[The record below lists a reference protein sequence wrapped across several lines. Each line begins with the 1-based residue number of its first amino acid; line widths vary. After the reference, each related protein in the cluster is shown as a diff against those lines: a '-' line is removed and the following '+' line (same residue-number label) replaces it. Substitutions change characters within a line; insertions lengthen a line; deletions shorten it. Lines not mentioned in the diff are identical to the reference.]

1 MVRKKTLKVL
11 HLFLHTSGRSTI
23 SAAAYT
29 SVQDC
34 TREVDQHCTSAPVE
48 RASSPLCQATVHS
61 VGASTIPELQT
72 TEKYNKLK
80 KKNWTSF
87 HHIELKD
94 ALKILFS
101 KCLSRNF
108 YSRIYGNTTSTVYQC
123 TYLHHQLSYLMSFAS
138 SKTLHSVSFWTK
150 FWKKGLKQARYH
162 QIQILQILT
171 HQVLYLILKNPWI
184 FLLAIWY
191 MEKGIEKR
199 YVEIKVLLF

>member
-1 MVRKKTLKVL
+1 MDKSTKSDTYIGWS
-11 HLFLHTSGRSTI
+11 FTTS
-23 SAAAYT
+23 
-29 SVQDC
+29 
-34 TREVDQHCTSAPVE
+34 
-48 RASSPLCQATVHS
+48 SSFANCH
-61 VGASTIPELQT
+61 
-72 TEKYNKLK
+72 
-80 KKNWTSF
+80 F
-87 HHIELKD
+87 
-94 ALKILFS
+94 FS

-108 YSRIYGNTTSTVYQC
+108 YLRIYGNILLTSTVYQC

-150 FWKKGLKQARYH
+150 FWKKRLETSQVKYH